1 MVREVTI
8 GGKPLCEGYGLVLTS
23 FSEDPP
29 QPKTKKVEIPF
40 GEDVDVTDA
49 MGPVAFSNRAQRFE
63 LFSDLPAEGFA
74 QLCSRILGELNGVM
88 SDYRL
93 SWDEG
98 ATYRGRWT
106 VAETDYASPR
116 CGRIALEVD
125 VAPWKILPDREFTF
139 NAYPA
144 VTRSFES
151 GRKDVRPEVT
161 TLQDVVVTFK
171 GVPETFPA
179 GTHQSTNLAFA
190 WGSNEATFECADWWF
205 YQKGDTLV
213 VNDPYISYDAETGT
227 IVLADE
233 IIGAFDPPVLTLDDS
248 RQMVTVRYQWRD
260 L

>member
-1 MVREVTI
+1 MGSEVIFQGT
-8 GGKPLCEGYGLVLTS
+8 PLCAEYGLILNR
-23 FSEDPP
+23 FEEEPP

-49 MGPVAFSNRAQRFE
+49 MGPVAFSNRTQRFRF
-63 LFSDLPAEGFA
+63 FSHLPSAGFA
-74 QLCSRILGELNGVM
+74 AICSRMLGEINGRM
-88 SDYRL
+88 ADYQL
-93 SWDEG
+93 SWDPG
-98 ATYRGRWT
+98 ATYRGRWAVT
-106 VAETDYASPR
+106 DTDYTEHG
-116 CGRIALEVD
+116 CGWIEVEVD